1 MSRLDPQK
9 GRKHMEGKRERGAGR
24 GREKGVAQP
33 TERKRKEGNEKW
45 PIDVKSHGEALLN
58 VLAIFMRPTLP
69 AAP

>member
-1 MSRLDPQK
+1 
-9 GRKHMEGKRERGAGR
+9 MEGKRERGAGR

-33 TERKRKEGNEKW
+33 TERKRKEGKEKW